1 MSCFT
6 QIILLKGTY
15 KMFSLKKTVSLIHKE
30 GWKFATIFFLT
41 SLLLLMVWL
50 PFAIIGFLLTFFV
63 VWFFRDPDRKTP
75 NIKNKIISPA
85 DGKICLIDKAKPPK
99 ELLMDSKEMFR
110 ICVFMNVFNVHV
122 NRSPVKGTIREIV
135 YKKGQF
141 LNASLDKASE
151 KNERNSLIIETDDN
165 KEIIVTQIAGL
176 IARRILSFVN
186 NKDKIDAGERF
197 GLIRFGSRVDIYL
210 PEGSKAAVK
219 IGDTVK
225 AGETIIGSL

>member
-41 SLLLLMVWL
+41 SSLLLMVWL

-85 DGKICLIDKAKPPK
+85 DGKICLIDRAKPPK
-99 ELLMDSKEMFR
+99 ELSMDSKEMFR

-176 IARRILSFVN
+176 IARRILSFVSN
-186 NKDKIDAGERF
+186 RDKIDVGERF